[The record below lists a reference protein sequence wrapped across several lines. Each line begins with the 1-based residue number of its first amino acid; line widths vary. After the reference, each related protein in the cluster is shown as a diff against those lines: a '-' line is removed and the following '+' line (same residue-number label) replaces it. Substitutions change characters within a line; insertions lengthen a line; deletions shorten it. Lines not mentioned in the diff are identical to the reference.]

1 MVESAYKITLAA
13 AFTPLAF
20 GLYWRK
26 ATSQGAAL
34 AMAAGLTTW
43 LVLEF
48 THPDASIPPQ
58 LAGLLASIAG
68 MLAGSLLPQWYGHAP
83 HHARAHAV

>member
-1 MVESAYKITLAA
+1 
-13 AFTPLAF
+13 
-20 GLYWRK
+20 
-26 ATSQGAAL
+26 
-34 AMAAGLTTW
+34 
-43 LVLEF
+43 VLEF